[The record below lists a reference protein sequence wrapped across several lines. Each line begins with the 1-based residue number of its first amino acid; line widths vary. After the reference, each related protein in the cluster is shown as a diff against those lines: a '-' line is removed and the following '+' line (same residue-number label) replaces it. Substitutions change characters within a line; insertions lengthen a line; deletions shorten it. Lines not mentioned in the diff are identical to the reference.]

1 MNNKAT
7 QTITSNTT
15 NYLKFLKS
23 KFKIYHLSNIFF
35 RDMHYGT
42 MEYLSK
48 KGIKI
53 SYLDAEEVT
62 NEITKHLETNGV
74 LKRMDKQT
82 FLLNYPEFWL
92 PRKEVA
98 PPAPKPAAT
107 PATQATTTAAPQPA
121 TAS

>member
-7 QTITSNTT
+7 QTITNNTT
-15 NYLKFLKS
+15 EYLKFLKS
-23 KFKIYHLSNIFF
+23 KFKIYHLSNMFF

-42 MEYLSK
+42 MEYLTK
-48 KGIKI
+48 KGIKLT
-53 SYLDAEEVT
+53 YLDAEEVT
-62 NEITKHLETNGV
+62 NEVAKHLENNGV

-98 PPAPKPAAT
+98 PPPAKPAAT
-107 PATQATTTAAPQPA
+107 QTVSTTAPATPTQPA
-121 TAS
+121 

>member
-1 MNNKAT
+1 M
-7 QTITSNTT
+7 
-15 NYLKFLKS
+15 
-23 KFKIYHLSNIFF
+23 FF

-48 KGIKI
+48 KGIKL

-62 NEITKHLETNGV
+62 NEVAKHLETNGTI
-74 LKRMDKQT
+74 KRIDKQT

-107 PATQATTTAAPQPA
+107 PAAQATAVSTTTPVQAA
-121 TAS
+121 

>member
-1 MNNKAT
+1 
-7 QTITSNTT
+7 
-15 NYLKFLKS
+15 
-23 KFKIYHLSNIFF
+23 
-35 RDMHYGT
+35 MHYGT

>member
-7 QTITSNTT
+7 QIITSNTT
-15 NYLKFLKS
+15 EYLKFLKS

-42 MEYLSK
+42 MEYLTK

-53 SYLDAEEVT
+53 SYLDAEAVTQEVAT
-62 NEITKHLETNGV
+62 HLEGNGV

-107 PATQATTTAAPQPA
+107 ATTQPTVATTTPSQA
-121 TAS
+121 